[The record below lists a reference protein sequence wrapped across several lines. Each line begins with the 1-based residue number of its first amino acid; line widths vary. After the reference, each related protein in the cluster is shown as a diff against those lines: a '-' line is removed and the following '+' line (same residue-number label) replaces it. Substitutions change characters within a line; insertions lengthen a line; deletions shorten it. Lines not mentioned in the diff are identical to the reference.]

1 MREGFAADDVW
12 MMVEDEFLDTA
23 RLFTQHL
30 HHAEYHR
37 LKRLAREKNASAL
50 QNISRPVVARGKMSI
65 EAQKKHEARARAE
78 RQVEA
83 LRNIEGADNDVEE
96 LEDEAPWARD
106 PHLGGLM
113 SGSQDSTSQLSTIAG
128 IKSKTR
134 AAAGYGGT
142 TSKLPLGKID
152 ASKVSSAH
160 TSKSSIAG
168 LAKEIRRAA
177 ASSDE
182 EDLDRYSSS
191 SKPAKQVSVRQS
203 STSSAKPTDAR
214 DASMPPPKPPRPL
227 EPNRSTLTKKS
238 SLTTMRESRSSTDPS
253 SVELSTKPKLTTN
266 AASGLSTASSSK
278 STRRKLLTSRFTSFN
293 TFPEPDETPQT
304 SMKES
309 PKSGPKKST
318 SPRKDPAR
326 PSLAKDKGQK
336 EQSSIS
342 ADEIP
347 TFLI

>member
-1 MREGFAADDVW
+1 MPRKLPWLKDAPEKPEPRVTERSAKRQRLLSPDLPDDPKSPAASTPRRKAKVRTADDVW

-191 SKPAKQVSVRQS
+191 SKPAKQVSH
-203 STSSAKPTDAR
+203 
-214 DASMPPPKPPRPL
+214 RPEFSGIVHKAQAYNKCRKWFKHGEL
-227 EPNRSTLTKKS
+227 VKVNKTEAANLKIYFIQH
-238 SLTTMRESRSSTDPS
+238 LSR
-253 SVELSTKPKLTTN
+253 
-266 AASGLSTASSSK
+266 A
-278 STRRKLLTSRFTSFN
+278 
-293 TFPEPDETPQT
+293 
-304 SMKES
+304 
-309 PKSGPKKST
+309 
-318 SPRKDPAR
+318 
-326 PSLAKDKGQK
+326 
-336 EQSSIS
+336 
-342 ADEIP
+342 
-347 TFLI
+347 